1 MGKTPSRKNPE
12 YWRDGTHDWVTIA
25 DLGSFDKF
33 VGKTKERINDLGVKE
48 SSIKLAPANTVLMS
62 FKLSLGKTA
71 VTVDPVYTNEA
82 IMAFVD
88 KGTHPVDVNFMYH
101 QCKSKDWTRGTN
113 TAVMGKTLNKKTL
126 GNALVWLPS
135 INDQH
140 HIAAEL
146 DFIDGQIKLA
156 NQQIAQLDQ
165 LVKSRF
171 VEMFVGGTHPT
182 VKLADLT
189 VSMRNGLSP
198 SKGGRHHARVL
209 TLSSI
214 TQGTFDATAWKE
226 GVFAMEPPADKR
238 VSNDDFYVCR
248 GNGNKQL
255 VGAGDYSPVAMNDL
269 VFPDTVI
276 AVKINQDQVIM
287 PFLKYAWAR
296 PSVRK
301 QIESSAKTT
310 NGTFKINQ
318 TALSNIEVPL
328 PPLALQQEFAA
339 FTAQV
344 DKTRAIAQRQIDKLQ
359 TLYDSLAQNYFA

>member
-1 MGKTPSRKNPE
+1 MIECGYPVYGANGVIGHYPE
-12 YWRDGTHDWVTIA
+12 YNHVDETILVGCRGTCGEVTICEPKSYVTSNA
-25 DLGSFDKF
+25 MCLDDLSDSFDMNF
-33 VGKTKERINDLGVKE
+33 VASFLKAYDFQKIIGGTSQPQITKAGI
-48 SSIKLAPANTVLMS
+48 SSIELPVFSLEEQRMITANLQAVL
-62 FKLSLGKTA
+62 
-71 VTVDPVYTNEA
+71 DQ
-82 IMAFVD
+82 ID
-88 KGTHPVDVNFMYH
+88 KCN
-101 QCKSKDWTRGTN
+101 S
-113 TAVMGKTLNKKTL
+113 
-126 GNALVWLPS
+126 
-135 INDQH
+135 
-140 HIAAEL
+140 
-146 DFIDGQIKLA
+146 
-156 NQQIAQLDQ
+156 QIAQLDQ

-171 VEMFVGGTHPT
+171 VEMFEDGANPT
-182 VKLADLT
+182 VKLASLT

-209 TLSSI
+209 TLSAI

-226 GVFAMEPPADKR
+226 GVFAMEPLADKR
-238 VSNDDFYVCR
+238 VSNEDFYVCR

-255 VGAGDYSPVAMNDL
+255 VGTGDYSAVALNDL

-328 PPLALQQEFAA
+328 PPLALQQDFAA
-339 FTAQV
+339 FAAQV
-344 DKTRAIAQRQIDKLQ
+344 DKTRAIAQQQIDKLQ
-359 TLYDSLAQNYFA
+359 MLYDSLAQEYFA